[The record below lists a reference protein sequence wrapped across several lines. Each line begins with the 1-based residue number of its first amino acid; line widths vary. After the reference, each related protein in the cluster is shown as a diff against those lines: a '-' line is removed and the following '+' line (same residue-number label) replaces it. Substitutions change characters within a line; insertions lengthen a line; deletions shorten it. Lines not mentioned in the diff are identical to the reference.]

1 MAPKGC
7 ALSLAETFD
16 SGSKWERMDA
26 SGFWSGKV
34 GEADNE
40 VPAWTKG
47 GLLGK
52 GSFGKVHL
60 GLGITPTRPAPS
72 ALDQP
77 LRFKHRSRALALR
90 LQGSWRMDQ
99 R

>member
-1 MAPKGC
+1 MDETEQLGRATRYPADLGVACRATCVGRRGC

-60 GLGITPTRPAPS
+60 GLGPTPGVPRRP
-72 ALDQP
+72 
-77 LRFKHRSRALALR
+77 R
-90 LQGSWRMDQ
+90 
-99 R
+99 